1 MVSYISVL
9 FYKEQQKCAGRYCFF
24 LFFFERQEKKRDK
37 TFTYWQ
43 TLVCA
48 DIIAVEEKKINPSWL
63 FCINVNEKQRILQE
77 EM

>member
-1 MVSYISVL
+1 MCRKVL
-9 FYKEQQKCAGRYCFF
+9 F
-24 LFFFERQEKKRDK
+24 LSIFFERQGKKRDK

-48 DIIAVEEKKINPSWL
+48 DIIAAEEKINPFWL
-63 FCINVNEKQRILQE
+63 FHINVNEKQRILQE